1 MIFISYEYTDDEFY
15 AETVQPL
22 VDAGMR
28 SFNGTK
34 ETEEKSRVGY
44 QLAEQNATAK
54 YPVVIIPG
62 FTTSGLE
69 LWQGKPCKSWEL
81 SFCVF
86 VHHDVQTLTIFDSLN
101 FTHRSQEAF

>member
-1 MIFISYEYTDDEFY
+1 MIFISYVYEYTDDEFY

-54 YPVVIIPG
+54 YPVIIIPA

-69 LWQGKPCKSWEL
+69 LWQGKPCKL
-81 SFCVF
+81 GDLFVF
-86 VHHDVQTLTIFDSLN
+86 VHHDVQTPTLFELYS
-101 FTHRSQEAF
+101 

>member
-1 MIFISYEYTDDEFY
+1 
-15 AETVQPL
+15 
-22 VDAGMR
+22 MR

-69 LWQGKPCKSWEL
+69 LWQGKPCKL
-81 SFCVF
+81 RDLFVF
-86 VHHDVQTLTIFDSLN
+86 VHHDVHTLTLFELYS
-101 FTHRSQEAF
+101 